1 MKRANMQKLH
11 NRKRY
16 FDELLA
22 HKDKELIK
30 IITGIR
36 RCGKSS
42 LLELFKEHLKKQNA
56 KFIHINFESL
66 EFEHL
71 SDYKELYK
79 YIKSKIKSG
88 KYYLLFDEIQVVK
101 DWQKAIESFRLDFE
115 CDIYITGSNS
125 HLLSGEFSTYLTGRF
140 VEIKLLPLSFAEFL
154 EFHELGNEFSLE
166 DKFQKYLIFGGMPI
180 LAQYK
185 MDEINSFQ
193 ALEGIISS
201 ILQKDILAR
210 CDASY
215 ILLEKITKF
224 LASNIGSLTSPNNIS
239 SVLTSDKNSISRN
252 SVDKYIKLLTS
263 SFVFYEANRYDI
275 KGKALLKT
283 GQKYYIADTGF
294 LGVFFGRRDSDFGH
308 ILENIVFLEL
318 LRRGY
323 SVQIGKIGELEIDF
337 VASNPKEKIYIQVS
351 QSIMDEK
358 TLNRELR
365 ALQSIPDNYEK
376 IIISMDK
383 NYALSIEGIKIK
395 NAIQWLLEMEL

>member
-1 MKRANMQKLH
+1 MQKLH

-42 LLELFKEHLKKQNA
+42 LLELFKEYLKKQNA

-79 YIKSKIKSG
+79 HIKSKIKSG

-154 EFHELGNEFSLE
+154 EFHELGNEISLE

-318 LRRGY
+318 LRRRY

-337 VASNPKEKIYIQVS
+337 IASNLKEKIYIQVS
-351 QSIMDEK
+351 QSIIDEK

-383 NYALSIEGIKIK
+383 NYTLSIEGIKIK
-395 NAIQWLLEMEL
+395 NATEWLLEV

>member
-1 MKRANMQKLH
+1 MQKLH

-318 LRRGY
+318 LRRRY

-383 NYALSIEGIKIK
+383 NYALSKEGIKIK
-395 NAIQWLLEMEL
+395 NAIEWLLEV

>member
-1 MKRANMQKLH
+1 MQKLH

-337 VASNPKEKIYIQVS
+337 VASNLKEKIYIQVS

-358 TLNRELR
+358 TRNRELR

-383 NYALSIEGIKIK
+383 NYALSKEGIKIK
-395 NAIQWLLEMEL
+395 NAIEWLLEMEL

>member
-1 MKRANMQKLH
+1 MQKLH

-79 YIKSKIKSG
+79 HIKSKIKSG

-154 EFHELGNEFSLE
+154 EFHELGNNLSLE
-166 DKFQKYLIFGGMPI
+166 YKFQKYLIFGGMPI

-383 NYALSIEGIKIK
+383 NYALSLEGIKIK

>member
-1 MKRANMQKLH
+1 MQKLH

-154 EFHELGNEFSLE
+154 EFHELGNEISLE

>member
-1 MKRANMQKLH
+1 MQKLH

-56 KFIHINFESL
+56 KFIHINLESM

-115 CDIYITGSNS
+115 CDIYITGSNL

-154 EFHELGNEFSLE
+154 EFHELGNNLSLE
-166 DKFQKYLIFGGMPI
+166 YKFQKYLIFGGMPI

-395 NAIQWLLEMEL
+395 NAIEWLLEV

>member
-1 MKRANMQKLH
+1 MQKLH

-42 LLELFKEHLKKQNA
+42 LLELFKEYLKKQNA

-166 DKFQKYLIFGGMPI
+166 DKFQKYLVFGGMPI

-383 NYALSIEGIKIK
+383 NYALSKEGIKIK
-395 NAIQWLLEMEL
+395 NAIEWLLEMEL

>member
-1 MKRANMQKLH
+1 MQKLH

-42 LLELFKEHLKKQNA
+42 LLELFKEYLKKQNA
-56 KFIHINFESL
+56 KFIYINFESL

-337 VASNPKEKIYIQVS
+337 VASNLKEKIYIQVS

-383 NYALSIEGIKIK
+383 NYALSLEGIKIK
-395 NAIQWLLEMEL
+395 NAIEWLLEMEL

>member
-1 MKRANMQKLH
+1 MQKLH

-42 LLELFKEHLKKQNA
+42 LLELFKEYLKKQNA

-154 EFHELGNEFSLE
+154 EFHELGNNLSLE
-166 DKFQKYLIFGGMPI
+166 YKFQKYLIFGGMPI

-383 NYALSIEGIKIK
+383 NYALSLEGIKIK
-395 NAIQWLLEMEL
+395 NAIEWLLEV

>member
-1 MKRANMQKLH
+1 MQKLH

>member
-1 MKRANMQKLH
+1 MQKLH

-42 LLELFKEHLKKQNA
+42 LLELFKEYLKKQNA

-383 NYALSIEGIKIK
+383 NYALSLEGIKIK
-395 NAIQWLLEMEL
+395 NAIQWLLEV

>member
-1 MKRANMQKLH
+1 MQKLH

-154 EFHELGNEFSLE
+154 EFHELGNNLSLE

-337 VASNPKEKIYIQVS
+337 VASNLKEKIYIQVS

-383 NYALSIEGIKIK
+383 NYALSLEGIKIK

>member
-1 MKRANMQKLH
+1 MQKLH

-42 LLELFKEHLKKQNA
+42 LLELFKEYLKKQNA

-88 KYYLLFDEIQVVK
+88 KYYLLFDEIQVVR

-224 LASNIGSLTSPNNIS
+224 LAFNIGSLTSPNNIS

-337 VASNPKEKIYIQVS
+337 VARKKKKKIYIQVS

-395 NAIQWLLEMEL
+395 NAIQWLLEV

>member
-79 YIKSKIKSG
+79 HIKSKIKSG

-294 LGVFFGRRDSDFGH
+294 LGVFFGRRDSDFGY

-323 SVQIGKIGELEIDF
+323 SVQIGKIGDLEIDF

-383 NYALSIEGIKIK
+383 NYALSLEGIKIK
-395 NAIQWLLEMEL
+395 NAIEWLLEMEL

>member
-1 MKRANMQKLH
+1 MQKLH

-125 HLLSGEFSTYLTGRF
+125 QLLSGEFSTYLTGRF

-154 EFHELGNEFSLE
+154 EFHELGNEISLE

-337 VASNPKEKIYIQVS
+337 VASSPKEKIYIQVS

-383 NYALSIEGIKIK
+383 NYALSKEGIKIK
-395 NAIQWLLEMEL
+395 NAIEWLLEV

>member
-1 MKRANMQKLH
+1 MQKLH

-351 QSIMDEK
+351 PSIMDEK

-383 NYALSIEGIKIK
+383 NYALSLEGIKIK
-395 NAIQWLLEMEL
+395 NAIEWLLEV

>member
-1 MKRANMQKLH
+1 MQKLH

-154 EFHELGNEFSLE
+154 EFHELDNNLSLE

-224 LASNIGSLTSPNNIS
+224 LAYNIGSLTSPNNIS

-294 LGVFFGRRDSDFGH
+294 LGVFFGRRDSDFGY

-318 LRRGY
+318 SRRGY

-365 ALQSIPDNYEK
+365 SLQSIPDNYEK

-395 NAIQWLLEMEL
+395 NAIQWLLEVEL

>member
-1 MKRANMQKLH
+1 MRKLH
-11 NRKRY
+11 NRKHY

-395 NAIQWLLEMEL
+395 NAIEWLLEV

>member
-1 MKRANMQKLH
+1 MQKLH

-88 KYYLLFDEIQVVK
+88 KYYLLFDEVQVVK

-154 EFHELGNEFSLE
+154 EFHELGNNLSLE
-166 DKFQKYLIFGGMPI
+166 YKFQKYLIFGGMPI

-337 VASNPKEKIYIQVS
+337 VASNLKEKIYIQVS

-383 NYALSIEGIKIK
+383 NYALSKEGIKIK
-395 NAIQWLLEMEL
+395 NAIEWLLEV

>member
-1 MKRANMQKLH
+1 MQKLH

-42 LLELFKEHLKKQNA
+42 LLELFKEYLKKQNA
-56 KFIHINFESL
+56 KFIYINFESL

-395 NAIQWLLEMEL
+395 NATEWLLEV

>member
-1 MKRANMQKLH
+1 MQKLH

-337 VASNPKEKIYIQVS
+337 VASNLKEKIYIQVS
-351 QSIMDEK
+351 QSIMDKK

-395 NAIQWLLEMEL
+395 NAIEWLLEV

>member
-1 MKRANMQKLH
+1 MQKLH

-42 LLELFKEHLKKQNA
+42 LLELFKEYLKKQNA

-166 DKFQKYLIFGGMPI
+166 DKFQKYLVFGGMPI

-383 NYALSIEGIKIK
+383 NYALSKEGIKIK
-395 NAIQWLLEMEL
+395 NAIEWLLEV

>member
-1 MKRANMQKLH
+1 MQKLH

-210 CDASY
+210 CDVSY

-383 NYALSIEGIKIK
+383 NYALSLEGIKIK
-395 NAIQWLLEMEL
+395 NATEWLLEV

>member
-1 MKRANMQKLH
+1 MQKLH

-42 LLELFKEHLKKQNA
+42 LLELFKEYLKKQNA

-166 DKFQKYLIFGGMPI
+166 DKFQKYLVFGGMPI

-351 QSIMDEK
+351 PSIMDEK

-383 NYALSIEGIKIK
+383 NYALSLEGIKIK
-395 NAIQWLLEMEL
+395 NAIEWLLEV

>member
-1 MKRANMQKLH
+1 MQKLH

-383 NYALSIEGIKIK
+383 NYALSKEGIKIK
-395 NAIQWLLEMEL
+395 NAIEWLLEV

>member
-1 MKRANMQKLH
+1 MQKLH

-42 LLELFKEHLKKQNA
+42 LLELFKEYLKKQNA

-66 EFEHL
+66 EFENL

-154 EFHELGNEFSLE
+154 EFHELGNEISLE

-365 ALQSIPDNYEK
+365 ALQTIPDNYEK

-383 NYALSIEGIKIK
+383 NYTLSIEGIKIK
-395 NAIQWLLEMEL
+395 NAIEWLLEV

>member
-1 MKRANMQKLH
+1 MQKLH

-56 KFIHINFESL
+56 KFIQINFESL

-395 NAIQWLLEMEL
+395 NAIEWLLEV

>member
-1 MKRANMQKLH
+1 MQKLH

-42 LLELFKEHLKKQNA
+42 LLELFKEYLKKQNA

-166 DKFQKYLIFGGMPI
+166 DKFQKYLVFGGMPI

-337 VASNPKEKIYIQVS
+337 VASNPKEKVYIQVS

-358 TLNRELR
+358 TLNKELR

-395 NAIQWLLEMEL
+395 NAIEWLLEV

>member
-1 MKRANMQKLH
+1 MQKLH

-101 DWQKAIESFRLDFE
+101 YWQKAIESFRLDFE

-154 EFHELGNEFSLE
+154 EFHELGNNLSLE

-337 VASNPKEKIYIQVS
+337 VASNLKEKIYIQVS

>member
-154 EFHELGNEFSLE
+154 EFHELGNNLSLE

-337 VASNPKEKIYIQVS
+337 VASNLKEKIYIQVS

-383 NYALSIEGIKIK
+383 NYALSLEGIKIK
-395 NAIQWLLEMEL
+395 NAIQWLLEV

>member
-1 MKRANMQKLH
+1 MQKLH

-56 KFIHINFESL
+56 KFMHINFESL

-383 NYALSIEGIKIK
+383 NYALSKEGIKIK
-395 NAIQWLLEMEL
+395 NAIEWLLEV

>member
-1 MKRANMQKLH
+1 MQKLH

-42 LLELFKEHLKKQNA
+42 LLELFKEYLKKQNA

-166 DKFQKYLIFGGMPI
+166 DKFQKYLVFGGMPI

-263 SFVFYEANRYDI
+263 SSVFYEANRYDI

-383 NYALSIEGIKIK
+383 NYALSLEGIKIK
-395 NAIQWLLEMEL
+395 NAIEWLLEMEL

>member
-1 MKRANMQKLH
+1 MQKLH

-42 LLELFKEHLKKQNA
+42 LLELFKEYLKKQNA

-79 YIKSKIKSG
+79 YIKSKIKSD

-154 EFHELGNEFSLE
+154 EFHELGNNLSLE

-224 LASNIGSLTSPNNIS
+224 LAYNIGSLTSPNNIS

-323 SVQIGKIGELEIDF
+323 SVQIGKIGELEIEF
-337 VASNPKEKIYIQVS
+337 VASNLKEKIYIQVS

-395 NAIQWLLEMEL
+395 NAIEWLLEV

>member
-1 MKRANMQKLH
+1 MQKLH

-42 LLELFKEHLKKQNA
+42 LLELFKEYLKKQNA

-154 EFHELGNEFSLE
+154 EFHELGNNLSLE
-166 DKFQKYLIFGGMPI
+166 YKFQKYLIFGGMPI

-383 NYALSIEGIKIK
+383 NYALSLEGIKIK
-395 NAIQWLLEMEL
+395 NAIQWLLEV

>member
-1 MKRANMQKLH
+1 MQKLH

-166 DKFQKYLIFGGMPI
+166 DKFQKYLVFGGMPI

-395 NAIQWLLEMEL
+395 NAIEWLLEV

>member
-1 MKRANMQKLH
+1 MQKLH

-337 VASNPKEKIYIQVS
+337 VASNLEEKIYIQVS

-395 NAIQWLLEMEL
+395 NAIEWLLEVEL

>member
-1 MKRANMQKLH
+1 MRKLH

-42 LLELFKEHLKKQNA
+42 LLELFKEYLKKQNV
-56 KFIHINFESL
+56 KFIYINFESL

-166 DKFQKYLIFGGMPI
+166 DKFQKYLVFGGMPI

-337 VASNPKEKIYIQVS
+337 VASNLKEKIYIQVS
-351 QSIMDEK
+351 PSIMDEK

-383 NYALSIEGIKIK
+383 NYALSLEGIKIK
-395 NAIQWLLEMEL
+395 NAIEWLLEV

>member
-1 MKRANMQKLH
+1 MQKLH

-42 LLELFKEHLKKQNA
+42 LLELFKEYLKKQNA

-351 QSIMDEK
+351 PSIMDEK

-383 NYALSIEGIKIK
+383 NYALSLEGIKIK
-395 NAIQWLLEMEL
+395 NAIEWLLEMELW

>member
-1 MKRANMQKLH
+1 MQKLH

-42 LLELFKEHLKKQNA
+42 LLELFKEYLKKQNA

-166 DKFQKYLIFGGMPI
+166 DKFQKYLVFGGMPI

-383 NYALSIEGIKIK
+383 NYALSLEGIKIK
-395 NAIQWLLEMEL
+395 NAIEWLLEV

>member
-1 MKRANMQKLH
+1 MQKLH

-42 LLELFKEHLKKQNA
+42 LLELFKEYLKKQNA

-71 SDYKELYK
+71 SYYKELYK

-154 EFHELGNEFSLE
+154 EFHELGNNLSLE
-166 DKFQKYLIFGGMPI
+166 YKFQKYLIFGGMPI

-210 CDASY
+210 YDASY

-351 QSIMDEK
+351 QSIMDKK

-365 ALQSIPDNYEK
+365 SLQSIPDNYEK